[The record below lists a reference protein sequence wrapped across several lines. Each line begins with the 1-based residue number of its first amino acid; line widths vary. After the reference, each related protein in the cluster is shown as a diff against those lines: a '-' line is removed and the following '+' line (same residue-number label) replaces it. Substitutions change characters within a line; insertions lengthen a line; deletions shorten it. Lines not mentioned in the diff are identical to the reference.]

1 MDFFHS
7 GYHGWSSNFTRG
19 IGVIG
24 WTLLQLRIH
33 SRNKNGLILVQL
45 SSANMTTEEQ
55 KIIAQGRRYVEAQ
68 QAKIETQRV
77 LIRDLENAGR
87 DPGII
92 ALEKGLWAKWSN
104 R

>member
-1 MDFFHS
+1 
-7 GYHGWSSNFTRG
+7 
-19 IGVIG
+19 
-24 WTLLQLRIH
+24 
-33 SRNKNGLILVQL
+33 
-45 SSANMTTEEQ
+45 MTTEEQ

-92 ALEKGLWAKWSN
+92 ALEKGLWAK
-104 R
+104 